1 MLKKKVGERILLYEG
16 FPPKIIK
23 QFDKSIEE
31 LKLQESTLSQKI
43 ISFIFL
49 CLFIFFI

>member
-16 FPPKIIK
+16 FPPKIIQ

-31 LKLQESTLSQKI
+31 LKLQESTLTQKI
-43 ISFIFL
+43 N
-49 CLFIFFI
+49 